1 MHHPGR
7 GAQRGADPAK
17 QAGTDTGRAI
27 GQIVGGNL
35 AHYTAELGGKA
46 PIVVF
51 GDADVESAVNGAAF
65 ACFVASGQTCVSGTR
80 LLVQDDI
87 YDEFMDGFMRK
98 VESITRRMGDRAFS

>member
-1 MHHPGR
+1 M
-7 GAQRGADPAK
+7 
-17 QAGTDTGRAI
+17 
-27 GQIVGGNL
+27 
-35 AHYTAELGGKA
+35 
-46 PIVVF
+46 
-51 GDADVESAVNGAAF
+51 ESAVNGAAF